1 MIKANR
7 LIFLRL
13 YISKMYTQSM
23 QFDAGKNS
31 KIIVSNISLKSKSSL
46 LQVYCRECVF
56 QSSLLFQKQ
65 NLGEK
70 KLVLIIHKF
79 KFQNFFYEKDSFE
92 YCTNFTFHYNWI
104 KKRTVYNNCISV
116 SLIRTFVQFCFV
128 FDFQKFFTLCATYI
142 YLIYKLYLDSFMQEL
157 KID

>member
-1 MIKANR
+1 MIKANW

-56 QSSLLFQKQ
+56 
-65 NLGEK
+65 
-70 KLVLIIHKF
+70 
-79 KFQNFFYEKDSFE
+79 
-92 YCTNFTFHYNWI
+92 
-104 KKRTVYNNCISV
+104 
-116 SLIRTFVQFCFV
+116 
-128 FDFQKFFTLCATYI
+128 
-142 YLIYKLYLDSFMQEL
+142 
-157 KID
+157 